1 MIAIIDYGIG
11 NLHSVRSAFESV
23 VDVDVVLTSD
33 PDVLA
38 SADRIV
44 LPGVG
49 TFAAGAEN
57 LENSGLGEVVRT
69 HVLQK
74 GQPLLGIC
82 LGMQLLA
89 TSGEEGGDHA
99 GLGLIPG
106 TVQPLAPLSDVRLPH
121 TGWNDIDIKGSCP
134 VMDRL
139 GREPTFYFV
148 HSYQLIPDDPSV
160 VVATV
165 DYGGPVVAAVTVG
178 SVIATQFHPEK
189 SQQLGLKL
197 IENFVSWTP

>member
-23 VDVDVVLTSD
+23 ADDVVLTSD

-38 SADRIV
+38 NADQLV

-49 TFAAGAEN
+49 TFAAGSDN
-57 LENSGLGEVVRT
+57 LESSGLGEAVRT

-74 GQPLLGIC
+74 GRPLLGIC

-89 TSGEEGGDHA
+89 TSGEEDGAHA
-99 GLGLIPG
+99 GLGLVPG
-106 TVQPLAPLSDVRLPH
+106 TVQPLSPPSDLRLPH
-121 TGWNDIDIKGSCP
+121 IGWNNIAVTGTCP
-134 VMDRL
+134 VLEKL

-148 HSYQLIPDDPSV
+148 HGYQLIPDDPSV

-165 DYGGPVVAAVTVG
+165 NYGGSVVAAVASGPIV
-178 SVIATQFHPEK
+178 ATQFHPEK
-189 SQQLGLKL
+189 SQELGLKL
-197 IENFVSWTP
+197 IENFVEWTP

>member
-23 VDVDVVLTSD
+23 EDDVVLTSD

-49 TFAAGAEN
+49 TFAAGAQN
-57 LENSGLGEVVRT
+57 LESSGLGEAVRT

-89 TSGEEGGDHA
+89 TSGEEDGDHA
-99 GLGLIPG
+99 GLGLVPG
-106 TVQPLAPLSDVRLPH
+106 TVQPLSPPSDLRLPH
-121 TGWNDIDIKGSCP
+121 IGWNDIDITGDCP
-134 VMDRL
+134 VLDKL

-148 HSYQLIPDDPSV
+148 HGYQLIPDDPSV

-165 DYGGPVVAAVTVG
+165 DYGGPVVAAVTLG
-178 SVIATQFHPEK
+178 PIIATQFHPEK
-189 SQQLGLKL
+189 SQELGLKL
-197 IENFVSWTP
+197 IENFVDWTP

>member
-1 MIAIIDYGIG
+1 MIAIVDYGVG

-23 VDVDVVLTSD
+23 ADDVVLTSL
-33 PDVLA
+33 PDILEH
-38 SADRIV
+38 ADRLV

-49 TFAAGAEN
+49 TFAAGAQN
-57 LENSGLGEVVRT
+57 LESSGLGEAIRA

-89 TSGEEGGDHA
+89 TSGEEDGDYA
-99 GLGLIPG
+99 GLGLVPC
-106 TVQPLAPLSDVRLPH
+106 TVQPLSAPSDIRLPH
-121 TGWNDIDIKGSCP
+121 IGWNDIDITGACP
-134 VMDRL
+134 VLDGL

-148 HSYQLIPDDPSV
+148 HGYQLIPEDPSV
-160 VVATV
+160 IVATV
-165 DYGGPVVAAVTVG
+165 DYSGPVAAAVMAG
-178 SVIATQFHPEK
+178 PVIATQFHPEK

-197 IENFVSWTP
+197 IENFVDWTP